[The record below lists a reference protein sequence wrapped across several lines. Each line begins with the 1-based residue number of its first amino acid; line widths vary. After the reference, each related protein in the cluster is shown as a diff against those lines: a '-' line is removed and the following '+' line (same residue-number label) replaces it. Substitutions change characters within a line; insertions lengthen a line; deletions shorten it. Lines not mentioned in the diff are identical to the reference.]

1 MRCSMIFK
9 YSISKNHF
17 NGYKYKESSNVNV
30 LFTDLATNCVS
41 PVTEYGDKEMTN
53 IEQGKTWMSK
63 HHRTNETIKARGNI
77 GIIDFEGKPDKLDK
91 LLDKM
96 DGKDLFYLAIPSQ
109 SNKSDKRNS
118 RYHII
123 YLLTE
128 PFSINAAAMKKQ
140 AKAFFDYIDY
150 IWDEPD
156 SGIDTRASF
165 NAAGYFSPTL
175 PLKDA
180 KSRDNKKISDP
191 YIDFD
196 DIFKDTLKSRFK
208 SAYTPIEP
216 DSIMANEEFT
226 SATVRGKRVKG
237 EINTKIIRTTAKGY
251 VLSSDTHIMTG
262 TVDRFITFETLV
274 DKLSEVEGDNPRISG
289 LGCPICNPG
298 HTEDKPGYA
307 YMQYDERGE
316 PYICCTG
323 NACESRPFF
332 SMAEGNISVYRVDDS
347 AGVSKYVMFQDDQ
360 IAYTNKRNMDYK
372 RNEQSIADELFN
384 MGLGENDENGRY
396 SRGLTIAKYCVGAE
410 SIEIHQNPFQDE
422 GLNIYDRTFNISPDA
437 RFEPTAEEPNDII
450 AEAIKAFEDD
460 AVICGY
466 PVSLVYLS
474 YYLFHYKQIMAVL
487 FLVNPDRG
495 SGKSFWVL
503 DLPTWYLGYSKVA
516 GMGSAAIIA
525 GWDDDK
531 LGKRVV
537 VYEDVEQLNSRELG
551 VLRGEIKS
559 DATAGSSKTLNIKG
573 QGKQKSYGFNSA
585 GTTNHFG
592 QIPFDGTG
600 DRRIYPAPYKKVGNV
615 QMLAHELRAG
625 APREIENRTN
635 AVNYLYKIYTE
646 CEASNCKELQEALFY
661 KVPDSKI
668 KGRVEDSTSTDSH
681 VAINIIRRSKN
692 ARAAIKELSNI
703 VASEIQKTEI
713 KDLVSQIEWSEDGIK
728 IPGSTLSDLWKML
741 PSGRDSMKSASYRK
755 LLQIFGIDKELK
767 NIRVGDRVVKGVSL

>member
-1 MRCSMIFK
+1 MTFE

-17 NGYKYKESSNVNV
+17 NGYKYKEANSVNV
-30 LFTDLATNCVS
+30 LFTDLATSCIS

-63 HHRTNETIKARGNI
+63 QHRTNETIKARGNL
-77 GIIDFEGKPDKLDK
+77 GIIDFEGKPEKLEK

-109 SNKSDKRNS
+109 SNKSDKRNA
-118 RYHII
+118 RYHIV
-123 YLLTE
+123 YLLSE
-128 PFSINAAAMKKQ
+128 PFSINATAMKKQ
-140 AKAFFDYIDY
+140 AKEFFNFVDY

-156 SGIDTRASF
+156 SGVDTRASF

-180 KSRDNKKISDP
+180 KSRDNKKINDP

-196 DIFKDTLKSRFK
+196 DIFKDTLKSRFTG
-208 SAYTPIEP
+208 SYTPVAPESIE
-216 DSIMANEEFT
+216 ANDPFNST
-226 SATVRGKRVKG
+226 TVRGNKLKG
-237 EINTKIIRTTAKGY
+237 EITTKIIRTTTKGY
-251 VLSSDTHIMTG
+251 VLSADTNIMTG
-262 TVDRFITFETLV
+262 TVDRFTTFETLV
-274 DKLSEVEGDNPRISG
+274 EKLAEVEGDNPRIG
-289 LGCPICNPG
+289 ALGCPICNPG

-323 NACESRPFF
+323 NACESRPYYT
-332 SMAEGNISVYRVDDS
+332 MAEGNISVYRVDDS

-360 IAYTNKRNMDYK
+360 IVYTNKRNMDYK
-372 RNEQSIADELFN
+372 RNEQSIADELYN
-384 MGLGENDENGRY
+384 MGLGEVDENGRY
-396 SRGLTIAKYCVGAE
+396 SRGLTIATYCIGAE
-410 SIEIHQNPFQDE
+410 SIEIHLNPFKAE
-422 GLNIYDRTFNISPDA
+422 GLNIYDRTFNISPAA
-437 RFEPTAEEPNDII
+437 RFEPTPNEPNKVI
-450 AEAIKAFEDD
+450 AEAVKAFEDD
-460 AVICGY
+460 ALICGY

-474 YYLFHYKQIMAVL
+474 YYMFHHKQIMAVL

-503 DLPTWYLGYSKVA
+503 DLPTWYLGHAKVA

-531 LGKRVV
+531 LGKRLV

-573 QGKQKSYGFNSA
+573 QGKQKSFGFNSA

-615 QMLAHELRAG
+615 QMLAQELRAG
-625 APREIENRTN
+625 SPNEIENRTN
-635 AVNYLYKIYTE
+635 AINYLYKVYTD
-646 CEASNCKELQEALFY
+646 CEENGSKELHEALYY

-692 ARAAIKELSNI
+692 ARAALKELSNI
-703 VASEIQKTEI
+703 VASEIQRDEI
-713 KDLVSQIEWSEDGIK
+713 KELVSQIEWHEEGIK
-728 IPGSTLSDLWKML
+728 ISGSTLSDLWKML

-755 LLQIFGIDKELK
+755 LLQIFGIDSELK
-767 NIRVGDRVVKGVSL
+767 NIRIGDKVIKGVTL